1 MNKSSSTLGS
11 LLSLLGSLGTLVCC
25 VLPAVFVSLGAG
37 ATLAS
42 LLSAFPQLIFLSEH
56 KIWVFAISG
65 ALIAFSALYQ
75 YTQRNAPCPIDPIQ
89 AKACTSLRTMNR
101 ILLIISAI
109 IWLVGFFFAFMAA
122 KLFF

>member
-1 MNKSSSTLGS
+1 MNKQSSVFAPF
-11 LLSLLGSLGTLVCC
+11 LSLLGSLGTLVCC

-56 KIWVFAISG
+56 KLWVFAISG

-75 YTQRNAPCPIDPIQ
+75 YAQRNAPCPIDPIQ
-89 AKACTSLRTMNR
+89 ARTCKSLRKINR
-101 ILLIISAI
+101 ILLIISAL

-122 KLFF
+122 RLFF